1 MIELSNLSVSRD
13 NTTEVILKS
22 ITLQIPQG
30 CSCALLGA
38 NGAGKTTLLLSLVG
52 LAKILSGEAIICGTK
67 LEKKNLRKI
76 RNLVGLVFQ
85 NSDYQLFCTD
95 VNEDI
100 RFGLKC
106 AGLNED
112 EIEQKA
118 ITAIEKL
125 GIGNILARTPDK
137 LSEGEKK
144 LAAICTVIASQ
155 AQILL
160 LDEPS
165 AQLDPR
171 TKRNLTNTINSLP
184 HTKIISTHD
193 IQFAQSTC
201 QYAIILNEGKL
212 AAYGKLSDILSNTT
226 LLEDCGLV

>member
-1 MIELSNLSVSRD
+1 M
-13 NTTEVILKS
+13 
-22 ITLQIPQG
+22 
-30 CSCALLGA
+30 
-38 NGAGKTTLLLSLVG
+38 KTKFLLLVI
-52 LAKILSGEAIICGTK
+52 ALSFFSNVKAQSYNDLWK
-67 LEKKNLRKI
+67 
-76 RNLVGLVFQ
+76 
-85 NSDYQLFCTD
+85 D
-95 VNEDI
+95 VNENLENNLPKSADAI
-100 RFGLKC
+100 L
-106 AGLNED
+106 D

-125 GIGNILARTPDK
+125 GIDNIQARTPDK

-226 LLEDCGLV
+226 LLEDCGLA